1 MNWFLAAAGFIFV
14 AISAVPSQVEK
25 SACNTGNCCQA
36 CNSGS
41 TRDILTAAETEE
53 DIKKQIGIVFDKLLE
68 QENSD
73 PDKPAELKKS
83 TEKLFKQLTISAYG
97 VLYSFRTFTF
107 SPNQTINEIK
117 ADNFTSFVKEYQPN
131 FDRETGGM
139 INLEDF
145 VTERR
150 MLGPRLLLLS
160 FISNGEKNLNSKY
173 QNLTR
178 KEWLSATVCDTYKI
192 EDCEK
197 FRAKIKYF
205 KKDLMIDLSSFNTL
219 SKFIESN
226 IDILQNKFNLNQ
238 SSYMSLMKYYIS
250 TISKYETESSSSG
263 KNASAAATQAFS
275 LKLLPMYCFILLFF
289 I

>member
-1 MNWFLAAAGFIFV
+1 M
-14 AISAVPSQVEK
+14 
-25 SACNTGNCCQA
+25 T
-36 CNSGS
+36 
-41 TRDILTAAETEE
+41 
-53 DIKKQIGIVFDKLLE
+53 KKWLWCWIR
-68 QENSD
+68 
-73 PDKPAELKKS
+73 KK
-83 TEKLFKQLTISAYG
+83 
-97 VLYSFRTFTF
+97 
-107 SPNQTINEIK
+107 
-117 ADNFTSFVKEYQPN
+117 
-131 FDRETGGM
+131 
-139 INLEDF
+139 
-145 VTERR
+145 
-150 MLGPRLLLLS
+150 S
-160 FISNGEKNLNSKY
+160 FISNGENNLNSKY

-192 EDCEK
+192 EDCDK

-205 KKDLMIDLSSFNTL
+205 KKDLMIDLSSFVSQIILFRPFYMLLLSRDHIIRSISYGPYDFVPRITTCFLRQLRKLTLYFKNTL

-263 KNASAAATQAFS
+263 KNASAAATKAFS

>member
-1 MNWFLAAAGFIFV
+1 MWYWI
-14 AISAVPSQVEK
+14 Q
-25 SACNTGNCCQA
+25 
-36 CNSGS
+36 
-41 TRDILTAAETEE
+41 
-53 DIKKQIGIVFDKLLE
+53 KK
-68 QENSD
+68 
-73 PDKPAELKKS
+73 
-83 TEKLFKQLTISAYG
+83 
-97 VLYSFRTFTF
+97 
-107 SPNQTINEIK
+107 
-117 ADNFTSFVKEYQPN
+117 
-131 FDRETGGM
+131 
-139 INLEDF
+139 
-145 VTERR
+145 
-150 MLGPRLLLLS
+150 S
-160 FISNGEKNLNSKY
+160 FISNGEKNLNPKY

-205 KKDLMIDLSSFNTL
+205 KKDLMIDLSSFVSQIILFGPFYTSFIWSILYGPSDMNHIIWSIWYGPYDMNHMILVPKFRLLLFVEFINWLYFKNTL

-263 KNASAAATQAFS
+263 KNASAAATKAFS